1 MRIRELYDLIDTVA
15 PFRLQEEYDNAGLI
29 VGSMDDEVW
38 GVLLCLDV
46 THETVEEADRVGAN
60 LILSHHPPIFKAIKK
75 LDPIQHSALLA
86 AIRMGMALLAVHT
99 NFDAAPDGLNTFVAR
114 RMGLTDLR
122 ILELHESERLYK
134 VITFVPPEFRE
145 QVLEAMFAAGAG
157 HSGSYSRTSFRAA
170 GTGGFVPD
178 PGAHPFVGEENAA
191 TSVAEDRVETIVSGR
206 DLASVLK
213 ALRGVH
219 PYEEPAVD
227 VFEEHLPG
235 SPVAG
240 FGHVGTLPHVMNPKE
255 FVTFIKSF
263 FTLSV
268 LPVAGTLPE
277 AIERVAFCS
286 GTGSSLLRAASE
298 AGAEVL
304 ITGDVTYHGALD
316 VSQSGGCVAI
326 VDHYSSERFFAAAI
340 EEALRSVAGDREL
353 PPLHRSTANYQP
365 VRFW

>member
-15 PFRLQEEYDNAGLI
+15 PFRLQEGYDNAGLI
-29 VGSMDDEVW
+29 VGSMDDEVR

-60 LILSHHPPIFKAIKK
+60 LILSHHPPIFRAIKK

-86 AIRMGMALLAVHT
+86 AIRMDMALLAVHT

-122 ILELHESERLYK
+122 ILEFHESERLYK
-134 VITFVPPEFRE
+134 VVTFVPPEFRE

-157 HSGSYSRTSFRAA
+157 HTGSYSCTSFRTA

-178 PGAHPFVGEENAA
+178 PGAHPFVGEENAM

-213 ALRGVH
+213 ALRGAH

-235 SPVAG
+235 RSLAG
-240 FGHVGTLPHVMNPKE
+240 FGHLGKLPHVMDPDE

-263 FTLSV
+263 FALSV
-268 LPVAGTLPE
+268 LPVAGTLPQ
-277 AIERVAFCS
+277 AIEQVAFCS
-286 GTGSSLLRAASE
+286 GSGSSLLPAASK
-298 AGAEVL
+298 AGAQVL
-304 ITGDVTYHGALD
+304 ITGDLTYHRALD
-316 VSQSGGCVAI
+316 VAQGGSCVAI
-326 VDHYSSERFFAAAI
+326 VDHYSSERFFAAAM
-340 EEALRSVAGDREL
+340 EEALRSAAGERAL
-353 PPLHRSTANYQP
+353 PPLHQSTADYQP